1 MIEFQEDL
9 ERSRFFDPSEGER
22 KQEKIVVRKD
32 PLTGKPSRILT
43 KPLPI
48 SKEVEIEEEISG
60 GFCPF
65 CPENIYDI
73 GARDSEVLDDEILEK
88 GEAVLLANI
97 NPYAERSL
105 VIRLSEDHYL
115 PLDSFTEEHF
125 TDAFE
130 LTLDYLDEENQI
142 EHVSLMMNYLKPA
155 GSTVVHPHIQLLAS
169 DNPMDYQK
177 RVLDSCE
184 IYREETGENYWEGLL
199 AEEREGE
206 RYLGKTGVMEW
217 IAPFAPRGLE
227 HIQGIAL
234 EDFMTFERKDLKN
247 LSAGIVNT
255 LRYYSGMGLNS
266 FNISI
271 MPLFGERGID
281 ATVVD
286 IVARSNFDKYYW
298 CDVFA
303 LTKLL
308 EEPYSHK
315 YPKEI
320 AEEAGIYF
328 E

>member
-1 MIEFQEDL
+1 MIEFE
-9 ERSRFFDPSEGER
+9 ENIEWSRFFDPSDGER
-22 KQEKIVVRKD
+22 KREKIVVRKD
-32 PLTGKPSRILT
+32 PLTGKSSRILE

-48 SKEVEIEEEISG
+48 SKEVEIEEDIKG

-65 CPENIYDI
+65 CSENIYDI

-97 NPYAERSL
+97 SPYAERSL

-130 LTLDYLDEENQI
+130 LTLNYLDEDNKI
-142 EHVSLMMNYLKPA
+142 EHASLMMNYLKPA
-155 GSTVVHPHIQLLAS
+155 GSTVVHPHIQILAS
-169 DNPMDYQK
+169 DDPMDYQK
-177 RVLDSCE
+177 RVLEACE
-184 IYREETGENYWEGLL
+184 RYHENTGENYWKDLL
-199 AEEREGE
+199 SEEREGE
-206 RYLGKTGVMEW
+206 RYVGETGVMEW
-217 IAPFAPRGLE
+217 ISPFAPRGLE

-234 EDFMTFERKDLKN
+234 KNFMNFERKDLKD
-247 LSAGIVNT
+247 LSLGIVNT
-255 LRYYSGMGLNS
+255 LLYYSSIDLNS
-266 FNISI
+266 FNISM
-271 MPLFGERGID
+271 MPLLGEKEVK

-320 AEEAGIYF
+320 ADEAGRHF